1 MFPVIAARPCSF
13 RRPRLVIAGGGGPAP
28 AAQYRARRVIGK
40 GGACHIRLML
50 LLPGVADPVRAR
62 HLIDRVVQPGVPF
75 GGNLGPLRLAL
86 IDDPALLAAGP
97 PAAPLQRLAAT
108 LAIIAVAKAVGP
120 DQLAAE
126 PRQQSRA
133 ERHRSIR
140 APCRYQ
146 SGPSIWHRR
155 CRAVEGSLL
164 ASRDGRNLE
173 LHRKMFL
180 AASAGNQQ
188 PRLSYGL

>member
-1 MFPVIAARPCSF
+1 
-13 RRPRLVIAGGGGPAP
+13 
-28 AAQYRARRVIGK
+28 
-40 GGACHIRLML
+40 CHIRLML

-120 DQLAAE
+120 DQRAAATVSSSRQLVRRPSSSARP
-126 PRQQSRA
+126 PRFKPPAAPAPGRHQRKRISYRHLLDPTGVA
-133 ERHRSIR
+133 HRS
-140 APCRYQ
+140 
-146 SGPSIWHRR
+146 G
-155 CRAVEGSLL
+155 V
-164 ASRDGRNLE
+164 
-173 LHRKMFL
+173 
-180 AASAGNQQ
+180 
-188 PRLSYGL
+188 